1 MDDSSPWI
9 DLTILLFLILINGFF
24 SASELAIVSLN
35 DNRIKKKAEEGDQQ
49 ALTLMKLTENPSEF
63 LATVQVGVT
72 LAGFLSSAFAAD
84 KFAHR
89 LATLIDPQGL
99 YVFVKPTSLVVLTL
113 VLSYFSLVFGEL
125 VPKRLAMRNPEI
137 LARRFLPIILLFDRL
152 LRPITRFL
160 GFSTNV
166 VLKVLGVQVDR
177 AETSVTEEEIR
188 MMIDVGQEE
197 GSIHDSEKEMIE
209 NIFDFNDKEVS
220 EIMTHRTKVTALELS
235 APLEEVMHV
244 LHEEKFSRL
253 PVYEDSLDNIV
264 GILNIKD
271 VLSYMVSPNKP
282 AFHLKNLIRP
292 PYVTPESKTID
303 SLFREMQKARAQI
316 AVVIDEYGGTAGI
329 VTVEDLLEEIVGNIL
344 DEYDEEAPNIVPVS
358 EEKNTY
364 LVNGL
369 CETLELERYFSD
381 VVLLHDE
388 EDFDTVAGLVLNLLE
403 RIPEADEH
411 PVVRL
416 RNMEFEVLEMEE
428 KRIAKLKF
436 RLLDTAQT
444 MEQAEELALEEE

>member
-9 DLTILLFLILINGFF
+9 DLGILLLLIFVNGFF

-35 DNRIKKKAEEGDQQ
+35 DNLIKKKAEEGDEK
-49 ALTLMKLTENPSEF
+49 ASTLLKLTENPSEF

-89 LATLIDPQGL
+89 LSLFIAPQGA
-99 YVFVKPTSLVVLTL
+99 YAFVKPTTLVVLTL
-113 VLSYFSLVFGEL
+113 ILSYFSLVFGEL
-125 VPKRLAMRNPEI
+125 VPKRLAMRNPEL
-137 LARRFLPIILLFDRL
+137 LARRFLPIILFFDRV
-152 LRPITRFL
+152 LRPVTRFL
-160 GFSTNV
+160 GFSTNLI
-166 VLKVLGVQVDR
+166 LKVLGVKVDR

-220 EIMTHRTKVTALELS
+220 EIMTHRTKVTALEIS
-235 APLEEVMHV
+235 ASLEEVMQV

-271 VLSYMVSPNKP
+271 VLSYMIDSHKKE
-282 AFHLKNLIRP
+282 FHLKDLIRA
-292 PYVTPESKTID
+292 PYVTPESKSID
-303 SLFREMQKARAQI
+303 SLFREMQKSRAQI

-344 DEYDEEAPNIVPVS
+344 DEYDEEVPNIVPLD

-381 VVLLHDE
+381 VVLLRDE
-388 EDFDTVAGLVLNLLE
+388 EDFDTVAGLVLDLLE

-416 RNMEFEVLEMEE
+416 RNMEFEVFEMDE

-436 RLLDTAQT
+436 RLLEEE
-444 MEQAEELALEEE
+444 EQASELPSQEVTEE